1 MDDELAKLLVLIFI
15 LLVFSLLI
23 DPGAVQS
30 PYNGF

>member
-1 MDDELAKLLVLIFI
+1 MDDELARILVLLFI
-15 LLVFSLLI
+15 LLVFSMVV

>member
-1 MDDELAKLLVLIFI
+1 MDDQLAKILVLIFI
-15 LLVFSLLI
+15 LVVFSMVV